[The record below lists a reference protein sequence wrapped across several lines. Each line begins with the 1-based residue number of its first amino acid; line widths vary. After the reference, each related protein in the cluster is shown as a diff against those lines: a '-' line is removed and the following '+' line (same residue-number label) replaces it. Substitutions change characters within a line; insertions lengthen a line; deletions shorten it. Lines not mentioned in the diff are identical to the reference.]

1 MPKQPVSA
9 NIKIS
14 LVALASIIVLAVL
27 FYTHDLVNK
36 LSSRETAIAHL
47 YAVSQQYLAS
57 ERTSEGDISFI
68 FDEIINSPTFPID
81 FPLIL
86 SDRDGNPISSKNIE
100 LDSTLSRA
108 ERDAFLRKQMQSFA
122 EVNDPIVVAYQDTI
136 ILQYIYYDES
146 SLVKQLRL
154 LPYVEILVVGLFIII
169 GYVGFSHIKRN
180 EQSNIWVG
188 MAKETAHQLGT
199 PLSSLMGWT
208 ELLKEKADSPDEVR
222 AILEDMKQDVERL
235 NRITQRFSK
244 IGAKPQLQGFPVESI
259 LSDTISYFQRRL
271 PQTGKHVE
279 FIITG
284 EKSIPIR
291 VNPDLFSWVLEN
303 LVKNALDAMENGK
316 GKIIFAVTKSGKW
329 IDIDVQD
336 TGKGIDKRFRKD
348 IFRPGYSTKKRGWG
362 LGLSL
367 AKRIVEDYHKGK
379 LVLHATSPAGT
390 VFRIRLRYYS

>member
-14 LVALASIIVLAVL
+14 LIALASIIVLAVL

-36 LSSRETAIAHL
+36 LASRETAIAHL

-57 ERTSEGDISFI
+57 ERTSEGDVSFI

-86 SDRDGNPISSKNIE
+86 SDRDGNPISSKNID
-100 LDSTLSRA
+100 LDSTLSEA
-108 ERDAFLRKQMQSFA
+108 ERDAFLREQMKEFA

-208 ELLKEKADSPDEVR
+208 ELLKEKADSPEEVR

-244 IGAKPQLQGFPVESI
+244 IGSKPQLQKFTVEAI
-259 LSDTISYFQRRL
+259 LTDAISYFQRRL

-284 EKSIPIR
+284 EKSIPIS

-303 LVKNALDAMENGK
+303 LIKNALDAMENGK
-316 GKIIFAVTKSGKW
+316 GKIVFTVTKNGKW

-336 TGKGIDKRFRKD
+336 TGRGIDKRFRKD

-379 LVLHATSPAGT
+379 LVLHSTSPAGT
-390 VFRIRLRYYS
+390 TFRIRLHEHV